1 MLHRLTGFRVRGG
14 TLSILCL
21 YFSKAF
27 DTISSN
33 VFHNTV
39 YIKISQ
45 EQYTYA
51 YKKCFSESSC
61 NLFIVK
67 VEVCTKGCF
76 VGACPRHDT
85 IIIDNLADP
94 RVNMLIK
101 SDDNIKPGMAVS
113 ILKDKLRTQTQEE
126 LVRQQLQDCCESR
139 AERELT
145 VPVLPDNACARQ
157 D

>member
-27 DTISSN
+27 DTISRN

-39 YIKISQ
+39 YIKIAQ
-45 EQYTYA
+45 EQCTYA
-51 YKKCFSESSC
+51 YKKRFSESSC

-67 VEVCTKGCF
+67 VEVCTKGYF

-85 IIIDNLADP
+85 IIIDDLADP
-94 RVNMLIK
+94 RENMLIK
-101 SDDNIKPGMAVS
+101 SEDNIKPGTTVS

-126 LVRQQLQDCCESR
+126 LVRQQLQDCCES
-139 AERELT
+139 
-145 VPVLPDNACARQ
+145 
-157 D
+157 